1 MIRPRF
7 PLLLLLLLASPRLPL
22 SAQQQQQP
30 SLDQVLERLTRLES
44 ENRTLRAELE
54 GLRGE
59 VSALKSPGGLAVA
72 TAAASSAPEAAPA
85 VPPTVQQLDER
96 LAIQERRTEEQA
108 QIKVEAS
115 QRFPIRLSG
124 VLVAN
129 LFHNGRGSGGADTP
143 TTVSRAPGRQ
153 TGGITFRQSIV
164 GMEYT
169 GAQTFLGATARGSLF
184 ADFFEGQIENTNF
197 YPVRIRTGGIHLDWA
212 TRSLSFVQEKPLF
225 SQRDPDTFS
234 YAGISPLTAA
244 GNLWRWQP
252 QIRFEQRAGAHVR
265 AQAALVQTS
274 EDSGF
279 DFATNRLANERRRP
293 GLQGRVE
300 FSAGDA
306 DRARIEIAPSF
317 HVSQSNVSGRR
328 YGSNLVALDWLIA
341 PHPKLRWSGLAWT
354 GENVHHFGAFRQS
367 FSVVN
372 GIVRSVSS
380 RGGWT
385 QLSVPFTSRFSVNA
399 YGGVHDDRNADLGS
413 NAIGANRS
421 GAVNFMYRVAPNVII
436 SLEGMK
442 QRTSFR
448 DTGNRSNNRYDLSI
462 AYLF

>member
-1 MIRPRF
+1 MIRPRL
-7 PLLLLLLLASPRLPL
+7 PLALLLAAPHLMT
-22 SAQQQQQP
+22 AQQQQQQP

-54 GLRGE
+54 GLRSA
-59 VSALKSPGGLAVA
+59 VSALR
-72 TAAASSAPEAAPA
+72 PA
-85 VPPTVQQLDER
+85 VPAASAVAAAGEAGTPAPGVQQLDER

-129 LFHNGRGSGGADTP
+129 LFHNGRGVGGVDTP
-143 TTVSRAPGRQ
+143 TTVARTEGRQ

-169 GAQTFLGATARGSLF
+169 GAKTFLGATARGSLF
-184 ADFFEGQIENTNF
+184 ADFFEGQTENNNF

-212 TRSLSFVQEKPLF
+212 TRSLSIVQEKPLF

-234 YAGISPLTAA
+234 YAGVSPLTAA

-252 QIRFEQRAGAHVR
+252 QIRFEQRAGPHLR
-265 AQAALVQTS
+265 AQMALVQTS
-274 EDSGF
+274 EDSAF
-279 DFATNRLANERRRP
+279 DFAGSRLANERRRP

-300 FSAGDA
+300 LAAGDT
-306 DRARIEIAPSF
+306 DGARIEIAPGF
-317 HVSQSNVSGRR
+317 HLSESNVSGRR
-328 YGSNLVALDWLIA
+328 YGSNLVSLDWLIA
-341 PHPKLRWSGLAWT
+341 PHPKLRWTGLAWT
-354 GENVHHFGAFRQS
+354 GQNVHHFGSYRQS
-367 FSVVN
+367 FSVIN
-372 GIVRSVSS
+372 GVVRVVRS

-385 QLSVPFTSRFSVNA
+385 QLSVPFTARFSVNA
-399 YGGVHDDRNADLGS
+399 YGGIHDDRNADLGA

-421 GAVNFMYRVAPNVII
+421 GAVNFMYRMAPNVII

-442 QRTSFR
+442 QRTSYR
-448 DTGNRSNNRYDLSI
+448 DAGNRSNNRYDLSI